1 MFKSF
6 VLGKEQQKY
15 GEGKTFTGF
24 VISVNKNKIVLNRKK
39 DGAKFVFRKGDSP
52 ARQLRSLK
60 SVKCREGGFKAK
72 MTRRWA

>member
-6 VLGKEQQKY
+6 FLGREQQKY
-15 GEGKTFTGF
+15 GGGKTFTGF
-24 VISVNKNKIVLNRKK
+24 VISSNKKKIVLNIKK
-39 DGAKFVFRKGDSP
+39 NGAKFVFRKGDSP

-60 SVKCREGGFKAK
+60 SMKCRKGSFRAK